1 MNYKDT
7 LRSYKEAFKDFLKS
21 KKNDKPALRE
31 AWHNYIDGLC
41 KDGEITL
48 QQYENWG
55 NPF

>member
-1 MNYKDT
+1 VNYKDT
-7 LRSYKEAFKDFLKS
+7 LRIYKEDSKDFLES
-21 KKNDKPALRE
+21 KKDDKPALRE
-31 AWHNYIDGLC
+31 AWSNYIDGLC

>member
-7 LRSYKEAFKDFLKS
+7 LRIYKEDSKDFLES
-21 KKNDKPALRE
+21 KKDDKPALRE
-31 AWHNYIDGLC
+31 AWSNYIDGLC

>member
-1 MNYKDT
+1 VNYKDT
-7 LRSYKEAFKDFLKS
+7 LRSYKEASKDFLKS

-31 AWHNYIDGLC
+31 AWSNYIDGLC

>member
-7 LRSYKEAFKDFLKS
+7 LRSYKEASKDFLES
-21 KKNDKPALRE
+21 KKDDKPALRE
-31 AWHNYIDGLC
+31 AWHNYIDSLC

>member
-7 LRSYKEAFKDFLKS
+7 LRSYKEASKDFLKS

-31 AWHNYIDGLC
+31 AWHNYIDSLC

-48 QQYENWG
+48 QQYETWG